1 LHEIQHTNGVYE
13 RVIDLATPLRHR
25 SLFLFGARQTGK
37 STLLH
42 RRFPDAR
49 FVDLLAADTFRE
61 LSAAPERLRQS
72 LTGRESLLVVD
83 EVQKLPSLLDEVHLL
98 IERNKRLRVV
108 LTGSSTRKLR
118 RGGVN
123 LLAGRAWTRFLYPL
137 VWPEYGPKNLEKVLT
152 TGAIPSILDS
162 PRPWDDLREY
172 VGVYLAEEI
181 RAEALARS
189 IEAFS
194 RFLSVAALVNG
205 EQLEFTSVGNDAQV
219 PPRTVREFFTVLEDT
234 LVGHTLPPYRRTKKR
249 KPVATSKF
257 YFFDVGVAHATQGVT
272 QVAPGTAA
280 YGRALEHL
288 VANELRAYLSY
299 RGSSLELTYYR
310 TRSQI
315 EVDFVVGDRIAI
327 EVKGS
332 GRVSERDA
340 KPLHALGEDAP
351 IDSKIIVCFE
361 RSERRLDSGVRVMPV
376 RRFLEQLW
384 GDAILSPA
392 A

>member
-1 LHEIQHTNGVYE
+1 VYE

-42 RRFPDAR
+42 HRFPDAR

-61 LSAAPERLRQS
+61 FSAAPERLRQS
-72 LTGRESLLVVD
+72 LTGTETLIVVD

-98 IERNKRLRVV
+98 IERNKRLRFV
-108 LTGSSTRKLR
+108 LTGSSARKLR

-137 VWPEYGPKNLEKVLT
+137 VWPEYGPGHLHRVLA
-152 TGAIPSILDS
+152 TGAIPSVLDS

-181 RAEALARS
+181 RAEAITRS

-194 RFLSVAALVNG
+194 RFLAIAVLTNG
-205 EQLEFTSVGNDAQV
+205 EQLDFTSVGNDAQV

-234 LVGHTLPPYRRTKKR
+234 LVGYTLPPFQRTKKR

-257 YFFDVGVAHATQGVT
+257 YFFDVGVAHAAQGVT
-272 QVAPGTAA
+272 EVVRGTAT
-280 YGRALEHL
+280 YGRAVEHL
-288 VANELRAYLSY
+288 IANELRAYLSY

-310 TRSQI
+310 SRSQI

-327 EVKGS
+327 EVKAS

-340 KPLHALGEDAP
+340 KPLHALAEDAP
-351 IDSKIIVCFE
+351 IRTKIIVCSE
-361 RSERRLDSGVRVMPV
+361 RSERRLDSGVLVMPV
-376 RRFLEQLW
+376 ARFLEALW
-384 GDAILSPA
+384 ADAIVPPGG
-392 A
+392 

>member
-1 LHEIQHTNGVYE
+1 VYE
-13 RVIDLATPLRHR
+13 RVIDLAAPLRHR

-42 RRFPDAR
+42 HRFPNAR

-72 LTGRESLLVVD
+72 LTGRETLIVID

-98 IERNKRLRVV
+98 IERNKRLRVL
-108 LTGSSTRKLR
+108 LTGSSARKLR
-118 RGGVN
+118 RGGAN

-137 VWPEYGPKNLEKVLT
+137 VWPEYGPRHLRQVLA
-152 TGAIPSILDS
+152 TGAIPSVLDS

-181 RAEALARS
+181 RAEALTRS

-194 RFLSVAALVNG
+194 RFLSVAALANG
-205 EQLEFTSVGNDAQV
+205 EQLNFTSVGNDAQV

-234 LVGHTLPPYRRTKKR
+234 LVGYTVPPYQRTRKR

-257 YFFDVGVAHATQGVT
+257 YFFDIGVAHAAQGVT
-272 QVAPGTAA
+272 QIAPGTAA

-288 VANELRAYLSY
+288 IANELRAYLSY
-299 RGSSLELTYYR
+299 RGSNLELTYYR
-310 TRSQI
+310 SRSRI
-315 EVDFVVGDRIAI
+315 EVDFVLGDRVAI

-340 KPLHALGEDAP
+340 KPLQALAEDAP
-351 IDSKIIVCFE
+351 IRTRIIVCSE
-361 RSERRLDSGVRVMPV
+361 PSERRLDSGVLVMPV
-376 RRFLEQLW
+376 PRFLEALW
-384 GDAILSPA
+384 SDAIVAPDGADVPA
-392 A
+392 VR

>member
-1 LHEIQHTNGVYE
+1 MYE

-42 RRFPDAR
+42 HRFPDAR

-72 LTGRESLLVVD
+72 LTGREALIVVD

-98 IERNKRLRVV
+98 IERNKRLRFL
-108 LTGSSTRKLR
+108 LTGSSARKLR

-137 VWPEYGPKNLEKVLT
+137 VWPEYGPEHLDRVLE
-152 TGAIPSILDS
+152 TGGIPSVLDS
-162 PRPWDDLREY
+162 PRPWEDLREY

-194 RFLSVAALVNG
+194 RFLSVAALTNG
-205 EQLEFTSVGNDAQV
+205 EQLNFTSVGNDAQV

-234 LVGHTLPPYRRTKKR
+234 LVGYTLPPYQQTKKR
-249 KPVATSKF
+249 KPAATSKF

-272 QVAPGTAA
+272 QVAPGTQA

-288 VANELRAYLSY
+288 IANELRAYLSY
-299 RGSSLELTYYR
+299 RRSDLELTYYR
-310 TRSQI
+310 SRSGI
-315 EVDFVVGDRIAI
+315 EVDFVVGNRVAI
-327 EVKGS
+327 EVKGG
-332 GRVSERDA
+332 GRVGERDA

-351 IDSKIIVCFE
+351 IRTKIIVCSE
-361 RSERRLDSGVRVMPV
+361 RSERRLDSGVLVMPV
-376 RRFLEQLW
+376 RHFLEALW
-384 GDAILSPA
+384 NDAIIASDG
-392 A
+392 

>member
-1 LHEIQHTNGVYE
+1 VYE

-42 RRFPDAR
+42 HRFPDAR

-72 LTGRESLLVVD
+72 LTGRETLVVVD

-98 IERNKRLRVV
+98 IERNKRLRVL
-108 LTGSSTRKLR
+108 LTGSSARKLR

-137 VWPEYGPKNLEKVLT
+137 VWPEYGPEHLDRVLA
-152 TGAIPSILDS
+152 TGGIPSVLDS
-162 PRPWDDLREY
+162 PSPWEDLREY
-172 VGVYLAEEI
+172 VGVYLTEEI

-194 RFLSVAALVNG
+194 RFLSVAALTNG
-205 EQLEFTSVGNDAQV
+205 EQLNFTSVGNDAQV

-234 LVGHTLPPYRRTKKR
+234 LVGYTLPPYQQTKKR
-249 KPVATSKF
+249 KPAATSKF
-257 YFFDVGVAHATQGVT
+257 YFFDVGVAHAAQGVS
-272 QVAPGTAA
+272 QVAPGTRA

-288 VANELRAYLSY
+288 IANELRAYLSY
-299 RGSSLELTYYR
+299 RGLDLELTYYR
-310 TRSQI
+310 SRSGI
-315 EVDFVVGDRIAI
+315 EVDFVVGNRVAI
-327 EVKGS
+327 EVKGG
-332 GRVSERDA
+332 GRVGERDA

-351 IDSKIIVCFE
+351 IRTKIIVCSE
-361 RSERRLDSGVRVMPV
+361 RSERRLDSGVLVMPV
-376 RRFLEQLW
+376 PQFLEALW
-384 GDAILSPA
+384 NDAIVPLGG
-392 A
+392 